1 MTVKDVIN
9 HTEPQT
15 KIVIACFEKIIPF
28 DRDDAICQDAFNNYL
43 VDKLVIID
51 DNTIEINLKIAPVK
65 N

>member
-1 MTVKDVIN
+1 MTVKDVLN
-9 HTEPQT
+9 HTKPDTE
-15 KIVIACFEKIIPF
+15 IVIACFEKIIPF

-51 DNTIEINLKIAPVK
+51 ENTIEINLKMAPVK